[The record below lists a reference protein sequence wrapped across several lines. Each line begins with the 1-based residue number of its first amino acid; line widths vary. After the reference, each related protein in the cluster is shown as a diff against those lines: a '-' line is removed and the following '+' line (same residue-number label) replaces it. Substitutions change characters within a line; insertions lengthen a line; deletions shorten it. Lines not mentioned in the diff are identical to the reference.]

1 MRYLGNKTS
10 LLDFLDTHIK
20 SFIGNDFS
28 KFNHFYD
35 LFSGTGSVSN
45 HFKQYISIVSNDFLL
60 SSYYVTYAKLLNNYP
75 SDLEKYIHY
84 LNESCVLGD
93 ITKHYSEGSK
103 RLYFSKENGMKIDY
117 IRNFLKNSTINKD
130 LHHYLMY
137 CFIHSIHKVSNTTGV
152 YGAYLKTL
160 QNHNTLLVE
169 KLPISPSKFTHYC
182 HNNDA
187 SSLINPSLL

>member
-60 SSYYVTYAKLLNNYP
+60 SSYYVTYAKLLNNIRYIIGVNIKGII
-75 SDLEKYIHY
+75 KY
-84 LNESCVLGD
+84 
-93 ITKHYSEGSK
+93 
-103 RLYFSKENGMKIDY
+103 
-117 IRNFLKNSTINKD
+117 
-130 LHHYLMY
+130 
-137 CFIHSIHKVSNTTGV
+137 
-152 YGAYLKTL
+152 KTVF
-160 QNHNTLLVE
+160 N
-169 KLPISPSKFTHYC
+169 
-182 HNNDA
+182 
-187 SSLINPSLL
+187 